1 MDQIGDFNGAAES
14 RVQSQYL
21 SLPSTFSPYDLAD
34 IAEETYGK
42 YPSKPPSSLK
52 VVSYTCK
59 KYRCQGNDR
68 AA

>member
-1 MDQIGDFNGAAES
+1 MERLGSEEK
-14 RVQSQYL
+14 V
-21 SLPSTFSPYDLAD
+21 LPSGLTSVVL
-34 IAEETYGK
+34 ITNKSLGK
-42 YPSKPPSSLK
+42 YPSKPPSPLK